1 MTVQRVQQ
9 HRSLVFDI
17 PIQLPPYVAGLAPVG
32 RPAKPSL
39 MSSFLEAA
47 SNPAAAIT
55 LAIFALAIVL
65 FVTGWLAPEVTGLLA
80 MALLV
85 VFKVLK
91 PDEAVQGFGS
101 PALITLM
108 GLFAV
113 SAGLFR
119 SGGLDRLRA
128 LIANDSVRSP
138 KRMIALMV
146 GVVAPVSGFIPNTP
160 IVATLLPVVES
171 WCHRR
176 GISPSKVLLPLSFA
190 TVLGGTISLLGTST
204 NLLASDISR
213 QLGFGSLD
221 LFSFTA
227 IGIPVWLLGSLYMLW
242 ASDRLLPD
250 RGLDDGDLLSSL
262 AREGYLTDV
271 LIPEGSELIGQSLHK
286 SRLQRRFDIDALEL
300 HRGSQTFSAPLADVT
315 LEAGDRLLLRCNRE
329 NLLRLQQ
336 EHTVT
341 LAPVNDEE
349 DDLRELSGSLTSPM
363 RVVEV
368 LLPNGSTI
376 AGTSVRDLRFRQRY
390 NATLLA
396 VRRGNEVLRELLG
409 RVVLQAG
416 DVLLLQAPLD
426 ALRGLQANND
436 LVLLDEL
443 EKDLPTTNRKWVGV
457 GVAALVILLPMFK
470 VVSLMAAVLL
480 AVTIMVAT
488 GCLRPGELQRSIRW
502 DVILLLGSLSC
513 FSAAMQKTGLAEA
526 LAKDLLHSLH
536 GWPPYGVLLVVFV
549 LGQVFTEA
557 LSNGTTVVLLMPIA
571 TALAQGLGLPPMAFI
586 FAITIAASQSFL
598 TPVGYQTNL
607 MVYGPG
613 RYRFLDMTRYGAPL
627 TIGLAV
633 IVPFLICRHFG
644 L

>member
-1 MTVQRVQQ
+1 MESFLAAAQE
-9 HRSLVFDI
+9 
-17 PIQLPPYVAGLAPVG
+17 PAGL
-32 RPAKPSL
+32 
-39 MSSFLEAA
+39 
-47 SNPAAAIT
+47 IT
-55 LAIFALAIVL
+55 LAVFAASIVL
-65 FVTGWLAPEVTGLLA
+65 FITGWLAPEVTGLLA
-80 MALLV
+80 AALLV
-85 VFKVLK
+85 AFKVLK

-108 GLFAV
+108 GLFAL

-128 LIANDSVRSP
+128 LIGNDAIRSP
-138 KRMIALMV
+138 RRMITLLV
-146 GVVAPVSGFIPNTP
+146 GVVAPISGFIPNTP
-160 IVATLLPVVES
+160 IVATLLPVLEG

-204 NLLASDISR
+204 NLLASDVSR
-213 QLGFGSLD
+213 QLGYGPLE
-221 LFSFTA
+221 LFSLTA
-227 IGIPVWLLGSLYMLW
+227 IGVPVWLLGSLYMLVV
-242 ASDRLLPD
+242 SDRLLPD
-250 RGLDDGDLLSSL
+250 RGLDDGDLLGSL
-262 AREGYLTDV
+262 SREGYLTDV
-271 LIPEGSELIGQSLHK
+271 LIPEGSELIGQTLHR

-300 HRGSQTFSAPLADVT
+300 HRGVQTFSAPLADVT
-315 LEAGDRLLLRCNRE
+315 LQAGDRLLLRCNRE

-336 EHTVT
+336 EHTVS
-341 LAPVNDEE
+341 LAASNDEDE
-349 DDLRELSGSLTSPM
+349 DLRELSGSLNSPM
-363 RVVEV
+363 RMVEV

-376 AGTSVRDLRFRQRY
+376 TGTSVRDLRFRQRY

-396 VRRGNEVLRELLG
+396 VRRGNQVLHELLG

-426 ALRGLQANND
+426 AIRGLQTSND

-443 EKDLPTTNRKWVGV
+443 EKDMPTTSRKWVAV
-457 GVAALVILLPMFK
+457 LVASLVIVLPLFK
-470 VVSLMAAVLL
+470 VLNLMAAVLL
-480 AVTIMVAT
+480 AVVIMVAT

-513 FSAAMQKTGLAEA
+513 FSEAMQKTGLAEG
-526 LAKDLLHSLH
+526 LAKDLLHGLQ
-536 GWPPYGVLLVVFV
+536 GWPAYTVLLVVFV
-549 LGQVFTEA
+549 LAQLFTEA

-571 TALAQGLGLPPMAFI
+571 TAIAKGLNLDPMAFI
-586 FAITIAASQSFL
+586 VAITIAASQSFL
-598 TPVGYQTNL
+598 TPIGYQTNL

-627 TIGLAV
+627 TIGLAL
-633 IVPFLICRHFG
+633 IVPWLICRHYG